1 MSSST
6 EQAAAP
12 HQTYDTILTLDFG
25 SQYTHLITRRLRE
38 CNVYSEM
45 LPCTTKLSDLTW
57 KPKGIILSGGPYSVY
72 DKDAPHAD
80 PAFFDLG
87 VPVLGICY
95 GLQELAWRLGKDN
108 VVAGTE
114 REYGHADLT
123 PQKNSQA
130 EKLFKGMGDDSLQ
143 VWMSHGDKL
152 SQLPTGF
159 QTIATTTNSPFA
171 AIAQESQPIFGVQFH
186 PEVTHTRR
194 GLDLLRNFAVGICGA
209 QQNWNMHNF
218 IEQEISRIRNLIGDK
233 AQVIGAVSGGV
244 DSTVAAKLMKEAIG
258 DRFHAVLVD
267 QGVMRHNECAEV
279 KKALQDHLGINL
291 TVADASERFLS
302 GLKGVEDPEQ
312 KRKFIGNTFI
322 DIFEEEAIKIEKAAE
337 NTPNAGKVEWFLQGT
352 LYPDVIESISFKGP
366 SATIKTHHNVGGL
379 PKRMMEGQGLRLI
392 EPLRELF
399 KDEVR
404 AMGRELKINEEL
416 VMRHP
421 FPGPGIAIRIL
432 GEVTRERVEIARKA
446 DHIFISMIKEAGIYN
461 EISQAYAAL
470 DTSRAV
476 GVMETRVYDF
486 IEDKLQSTTD
496 LDHLD
501 SLLASVEHQR
511 TQLQTQ
517 LDDATRELDAA
528 RRSGGDRQEELARQI
543 DDFEQLQRSIDVRL
557 QIVSASDAPDE
568 AIRRLEPPMHQL
580 HRVNLAR
587 DYLKLLHDI
596 EGLRR
601 QARDHLP
608 ADPKAALLPYSR
620 LKQLSSRLAELQGM
634 ADGAATHL
642 VAHVA
647 GVADALWDEM
657 KQIMSDEMK
666 VLLAARRWPA
676 EVQPDLVVDEEWRGC
691 FEKLLDLQ
699 VPEVLYSPPDV
710 VLSLLPIDV
719 MAQIWVKEFR
729 FHFLSDGRPT
739 SNNRLIGQHCFP
751 WVIRLVSTWEDFFR
765 ENFGHSLASRFIETS
780 VSSKMIYLDPVC
792 ALITCLLPVLRE
804 KIMAAAEEAILD
816 PSFLSSFM
824 TQLMGFDDE
833 LRTRFGYDGGDSD
846 SDWDGLTAEVLNLHF
861 TKWLQAEKDFALERF
876 EGIMDSADARKIDYD
891 YGGPG
896 KTKPTFGA
904 VRVSD
909 LLRSVTSQYERVRRF
924 SHKLRFLIDIQVA
937 ILDDFHD
944 RLRGSL
950 EFYYSLTSTV
960 GRTLHGATA
969 EQLASLEGTGA
980 LETLCKV
987 YGSADHIANALE
999 DWSNEEF
1006 FVVFWEELQ
1015 ARAKKTEDQEN
1026 LAGGL
1031 SYDNVKDKT
1040 SASIGDDGDGGVIFD
1055 ETIAAYSARRK
1066 AARDFLVSALV
1077 DSHQEAFR
1085 PYLKR
1090 TQWTTISDDP
1100 AQADP
1105 YQLPI
1110 TAELDEPLR
1119 ILKRNLEF
1127 VNRALST
1134 AAFRRVW
1141 REALDKLD
1149 ETLWHDVLT
1158 RHSFTAF
1165 GAAQFMRDLHAVV
1178 ALVERY
1184 IPEGGGLA
1192 LARVQEGVRLLN
1204 LPMEADASGKAAAV
1218 TLRQASDRVFK
1229 DNEEAKR
1236 LLEEL
1241 GIDLLSP
1248 TNARHILQRRVEMSD

>member
-1 MSSST
+1 M
-6 EQAAAP
+6 
-12 HQTYDTILTLDFG
+12 
-25 SQYTHLITRRLRE
+25 
-38 CNVYSEM
+38 
-45 LPCTTKLSDLTW
+45 
-57 KPKGIILSGGPYSVY
+57 
-72 DKDAPHAD
+72 
-80 PAFFDLG
+80 
-87 VPVLGICY
+87 
-95 GLQELAWRLGKDN
+95 
-108 VVAGTE
+108 
-114 REYGHADLT
+114 
-123 PQKNSQA
+123 
-130 EKLFKGMGDDSLQ
+130 
-143 VWMSHGDKL
+143 
-152 SQLPTGF
+152 
-159 QTIATTTNSPFA
+159 
-171 AIAQESQPIFGVQFH
+171 
-186 PEVTHTRR
+186 
-194 GLDLLRNFAVGICGA
+194 
-209 QQNWNMHNF
+209 
-218 IEQEISRIRNLIGDK
+218 
-233 AQVIGAVSGGV
+233 
-244 DSTVAAKLMKEAIG
+244 
-258 DRFHAVLVD
+258 
-267 QGVMRHNECAEV
+267 
-279 KKALQDHLGINL
+279 
-291 TVADASERFLS
+291 
-302 GLKGVEDPEQ
+302 EDP
-312 KRKFIGNTFI
+312 
-322 DIFEEEAIKIEKAAE
+322 
-337 NTPNAGKVEWFLQGT
+337 LQ
-352 LYPDVIESISFKGP
+352 
-366 SATIKTHHNVGGL
+366 
-379 PKRMMEGQGLRLI
+379 
-392 EPLRELF
+392 
-399 KDEVR
+399 
-404 AMGRELKINEEL
+404 
-416 VMRHP
+416 
-421 FPGPGIAIRIL
+421 
-432 GEVTRERVEIARKA
+432 
-446 DHIFISMIKEAGIYN
+446 
-461 EISQAYAAL
+461 
-470 DTSRAV
+470 
-476 GVMETRVYDF
+476 ETRVYDF

-528 RRSGGDRQEELARQI
+528 RRSGGDRQEALARQI

-580 HRVNLAR
+580 HRVKLAR
-587 DYLKLLHDI
+587 DYLQLLHDV
-596 EGLRR
+596 EALRR
-601 QARDHLP
+601 EARDHLP

-620 LKQLSSRLAELQGM
+620 LKQLSSRLRELQGT

-647 GVADALWDEM
+647 GVTDVLWDEM

-666 VLLAARRWPA
+666 ALLAARRWPA

-699 VPEVLYSPPDV
+699 VPEVLYSPPDA
-710 VLSLLPIDV
+710 VLPLLPIDV

-792 ALITCLLPVLRE
+792 ALITSLLPVLRE
-804 KIMAAAEEAILD
+804 KIMAAAEEAVLD

-833 LRTRFGYDGGDSD
+833 LRTRFGYDGGGGD

-861 TKWLQAEKDFALERF
+861 AKWLQAEKDFALERF

-969 EQLASLEGTGA
+969 QQLASLEGTGA

-987 YGSADHIANALE
+987 YGSADHIANVLE

-1015 ARAKKTEDQEN
+1015 ARAKESEDQEN

-1031 SYDNVKDKT
+1031 SYENVKDKT

-1100 AQADP
+1100 VQADP

-1127 VNRALST
+1127 LNRALST

-1141 REALDKLD
+1141 RDALDKLD

-1184 IPEGGGLA
+1184 IPEGSGVA

-1236 LLEEL
+1236 LLAEL

-1248 TNARHILQRRVEMSD
+1248 TNARHILQRRVEMSE